1 MAAPPCPRC
10 GAFLDAPR
18 RNGASGRIERKCSQC
33 LEWAPLSPEEE
44 LRELL
49 RLRAAGRRRRAA

>member
-1 MAAPPCPRC
+1 MAARPCPRC

-18 RNGASGRIERKCSQC
+18 YNAASARIERKCSQC
-33 LEWAPLSPEEE
+33 LEWAPLPPEDE

-49 RLRAAGRRRRAA
+49 RMRAAARRRRAA